1 MLAAL
6 RCAYAGIGPENVIVV
21 VNGESP
27 DSLRVAN
34 AYVSLRA
41 IPASHVVVLQGL
53 TGTEFIDVAG
63 YRKQIL
69 QPILEAISTR
79 GLGSQI
85 DCITYSVD
93 VPYSVGVSGD
103 VAGRKLGQVLT
114 QQAST
119 NGLTYLMDWV
129 LKSNIEY
136 LRLDINTY
144 CRRRT
149 PVPSGQELTASEQEE
164 YNEALAAYDA
174 KDYRGAI
181 AVIERLLSV
190 SRSDAGM
197 AYNLACCYALNGQK
211 EAAISALR
219 KAMSMGW
226 RNHGQTSS
234 DPDFA
239 SVRNMEAFQQIID
252 LMKKAHVE
260 VQPGVPFR
268 RSTGWNRAG
277 ESDPKGAKYMLSTF
291 LGVTAGRG
299 NSVDEIIDNLRRSQG
314 ADFTAP
320 KGSIYFERNGDVR
333 STTREWGFEAAA
345 SELRRMGVNA
355 VVEDGI
361 LPQKRTD
368 VAGAMIGIADFKWP
382 DSKSTILPGA
392 IVEHLTSLGGM
403 INKGAGQTPCTD
415 FIRAGASGS
424 SGAVTEPY
432 ALQEKFP
439 SPFIHVHYAQGY
451 TLAESFYMSLYGP
464 YQLLVIGDPLCRPW
478 AKKAEVKLDGL
489 TNGQEVRST
498 LVVKP
503 TLTSGTTVREYR
515 LYVDGKFLTAAKP
528 AEGLRLDPKSLGEGY
543 HDVSVV
549 AEAGDATAAQYR
561 VAISIRIPG
570 SRSRI
575 TSTESVSGKVNDELY
590 FKAAAPGARGVDF
603 IHLGRVIGS
612 SSPTGSLAVRA
623 SRLGVGTSLV
633 YPVAMYGETK
643 VYGKP
648 IVVTIQP

>member
-6 RCAYAGIGPENVIVV
+6 KCAHAGIGPENVIVV
-21 VNGESP
+21 VNGDSP

-34 AYVSLRA
+34 AYVGLRA
-41 IPASHVVVLQGL
+41 IPANHVVVLRGL
-53 TGTEFIDVAG
+53 PGTEFIDVAG
-63 YRKQIL
+63 FRTQIL
-69 QPILEAISTR
+69 KPVLDAVSSR
-79 GLGSQI
+79 GLGGQI

-93 VPYSVGVSGD
+93 VPYSVNVAGD

-149 PVPSGQELTASEQEE
+149 PVPSGQELSPSEQEE
-164 YNEALAAYDA
+164 YNEALAFYDT

-181 AVIERLLSV
+181 SIIERLLSI

-197 AYNLACCYALNGQK
+197 AYNLACCYALSGQK
-211 EAAISALR
+211 DAAISALR
-219 KAMSMGW
+219 KAMAMGW

-239 SVRNMEAFQQIID
+239 SVRDLAAFQEIIAT
-252 LMKKAHVE
+252 MKKAHVE
-260 VQPGVPFR
+260 VQAAAPFR
-268 RSTGWNRAG
+268 RSAGWNRAG

-299 NSVDEIIDNLRRSQG
+299 NSVDEIIESLRRSQS

-320 KGSIYFERNGDVR
+320 KGTIYFERNGDVR

-345 SELRRMGVNA
+345 AELRRLGVNA

-361 LPQKRTD
+361 LPQKRND

-382 DSKSTILPGA
+382 DCQSTVLPGA

-403 INKGAGQTPCTD
+403 INKGAGQTPCTE
-415 FIRAGASGS
+415 FIRAGAVGS
-424 SGAVTEPY
+424 SGTVTEPY

-439 SPFIHVHYAQGY
+439 SPFIHVHYARGY
-451 TLAESFYMSLYGP
+451 TLAESFYMSLFGP

-478 AKKAEVKLDGL
+478 AKKAEVKLEGVSDG
-489 TNGQEVRST
+489 QQVRSSVGIRPSLST
-498 LVVKP
+498 DAPV
-503 TLTSGTTVREYR
+503 SEYR
-515 LYVDGKFLTAAKP
+515 LYIDGKYALSTKP
-528 AEGLRLDPKSLGEGY
+528 GNTLEIDPKSLDEGH

-549 AEAGDATAAQYR
+549 AELADAMATQYR
-561 VAISIRIPG
+561 TSLSIVKPG
-570 SRSRI
+570 SRGRI
-575 TSTESVSGKVNDELY
+575 TSSEVLSGKLGAGLVL
-590 FKAAAPGARGVDF
+590 KAAASGAKAVEF
-603 IHLGRVIGS
+603 FHLGRSLGS
-612 SSPTGSLAVRA
+612 CSSGGSIVVNG
-623 SRLGVGTSLV
+623 SRLGAGKSMIF
-633 YPVAMYGETK
+633 PVATFGETK
-643 VYGKP
+643 VNGKP
-648 IVVTIQP
+648 IEVTIQP